1 MSPHVIPSPYGGF
14 PIDFKKL
21 KDLLERFQ
29 SGDVSIDAVLLELN
43 HLPYEDLGFAKLDHH
58 RALRRG
64 FPEVVLGL
72 GKTPE
77 QIATITNILS
87 QKSDTVLVTRASEE
101 AFKLVQALVPD
112 AKFHENAAQA
122 IVVDRRVEPN
132 LRSGVLIVTAGTSD
146 LPVAE
151 EAALT
156 AYLMGCSIER
166 VTDVGVAGVHRLLDH
181 IAILREARVIIS
193 VAGMEGALTSVL
205 SGLVSVPV
213 IAVPTSIGYGASFG
227 GIAALLGMLSSC
239 SPGVSV
245 VNIDNGFGAGYMA
258 GLINT
263 LPKTNPAPT
272 DVS

>member
-1 MSPHVIPSPYGGF
+1 MSLGVIPTPYGGL

-29 SGDVSIDAVLLELN
+29 SGDVSIDAVLVELN

-64 FPEVVLGL
+64 FPEVVFGI
-72 GKTPE
+72 GKTPQ
-77 QIATITNILS
+77 QIATITHSLT

-101 AFKLVQALVPD
+101 AFKLVHALIPD
-112 AKFHENAAQA
+112 AAFHENAAQA

-132 LRSGVLIVTAGTSD
+132 LQPGVLVVTAGTSD

-156 AYLMGCSIER
+156 AYLMGCSVKR

-181 IAILREARVIIS
+181 ISTLREARVIVS

-263 LPKTNPAPT
+263 LP
-272 DVS
+272 

>member
-1 MSPHVIPSPYGGF
+1 MSVETA
-14 PIDFKKL
+14 L
-21 KDLLERFQ
+21 
-29 SGDVSIDAVLLELN
+29 AELN

-58 RALRRG
+58 RSLRRG

-77 QIATITNILS
+77 QIVAIT
-87 QKSDTVLVTRASEE
+87 KSLAAQSDRVLITRTDQE
-101 AFKLVQALVPD
+101 AFALVHSVVPD
-112 AKFHENAAQA
+112 AVYHEAAKA
-122 IVVDRRVEPN
+122 IVVDRRLTPVLTP
-132 LRSGVLIVTAGTSD
+132 GVLIVTAGTSD

-156 AYLMGCSIER
+156 AHLMGCEVDR

-181 IAILREARVIIS
+181 LPTLQKAKVIIA
-193 VAGMEGALTSVL
+193 VAGMEGALPSLV
-205 SGLVSVPV
+205 SGLVSAPI

-227 GIAALLGMLSSC
+227 GLAALLSMLSSC

-263 LPKTNPAPT
+263 APHE
-272 DVS
+272 